1 MLVYDG
7 QRGYGQVVAR
17 NATNIAIDTAREQG
31 VAVLALRNSYHVGRI
46 GAYGEQCAAKGMV
59 SVHFVNATGH
69 QPRVAPFGGRDARLP
84 TNPFC
89 VAIPA
94 SDRHRSVVL
103 DMATSRIAQGKVRVA
118 RNSGLQVPEG
128 CLLDSKGEPTTEPA
142 VMFDSPPG
150 ALLPVRRTQGL
161 CARSCVRAARRCV
174 GRRPDD
180 SAGQRARTRRH
191 QSHADDCIR
200 PDAAERHQPYAAR
213 DGRAHRLCAGLA
225 SDLA

>member
-1 MLVYDG
+1 MKVV
-7 QRGYGQVVAR
+7 QRLSVKIAFDPSEDTSLIRAGMS
-17 NATNIAIDTAREQG
+17 TNIAIDTAREQG
-31 VAVLALRNSYHVGRI
+31 VAVLALRNSYHIGRI

-94 SDRHRSVVL
+94 SDRHKSVVL

-142 VMFDSPPG
+142 VMFEKPLKPPG
-150 ALLPVRRTQGL
+150 PVSVYVSPL
-161 CARSCVRAARRCV
+161 AEAAVRSNWTWVPAPAAKF
-174 GRRPDD
+174 
-180 SAGQRARTRRH
+180 H
-191 QSHADDCIR
+191 
-200 PDAAERHQPYAAR
+200 
-213 DGRAHRLCAGLA
+213 
-225 SDLA
+225 